1 MDLDLNSIYCSG
13 LSLSYLLL
21 VTSPEFSYGEFDMRE
36 RFLRRFE
43 RCGLAD
49 SAASQHPILNPSSSL
64 SLASS
69 RVLFSNRYIL

>member
-36 RFLRRFE
+36 RFCAGSSGVVL
-43 RCGLAD
+43 
-49 SAASQHPILNPSSSL
+49 PILQPANI
-64 SLASS
+64 
-69 RVLFSNRYIL
+69 LFSIPPPLYL